1 MLKTDT
7 CLKWTGFYALS
18 AYFSYVRR
26 ALTIVHGK
34 RKRKGW
40 ITKKNFHFFKKNR
53 SFFAL

>member
-7 CLKWTGFYALS
+7 CLKWTGFYASS

-53 SFFAL
+53 SVFAL